1 MNYTQAQIDRANAV
15 SLEDFLR
22 TQGETLIKSGR
33 EYRWKE
39 HDSLTVRGNKWFR
52 HSQSKGGYPIDF
64 VMEFYGKSFPE
75 AVQLLTGES
84 GEGQTEAATAPPTA
98 FHLPLHNRTA
108 DRAIQYLTE
117 SRGLNKTLVEA
128 FLLSGDIYE
137 DAKRHNVVFVG
148 RDRSG
153 TPRYAHV
160 RGTADPFR
168 QDMGKKYGAVSFLQI
183 LAPELNDRMLADF
196 LDMESSLIVSL
207 HIQSVDQIKAI
218 KTVKRKITDLDRSKI
233 EEQKKAVRAGYDMD
247 ISATRS

>member
-75 AVQLLTGES
+75 AVQMLTGES
-84 GEGQTEAATAPPTA
+84 GEGQTEATTAPPTA

-108 DRAIQYLTE
+108 DRVIQYLCE

-148 RDRSG
+148 RDRNG

-168 QDMGKKYGAVSFLQI
+168 QDIAGSDKSYPFRYEGNGNQLFVFEAPIDLLSFICLYPQDWQTRNYLALGGVSGKA
-183 LAPELNDRMLADF
+183 
-196 LDMESSLIVSL
+196 
-207 HIQSVDQIKAI
+207 
-218 KTVKRKITDLDRSKI
+218 LDRFLSERK
-233 EEQKKAVRAGYDMD
+233 D
-247 ISATRS
+247 TR

>member
-84 GEGQTEAATAPPTA
+84 GEGQTEASTAPPTA

-108 DRAIQYLTE
+108 DRAIQYLCE
-117 SRGLNKTLVEA
+117 SRGYRPTASPHSLSRFTPHFGYTLDCQSAGSKNCIQTSWPCANLYHHEH
-128 FLLSGDIYE
+128 LRPRPPR
-137 DAKRHNVVFVG
+137 KR
-148 RDRSG
+148 
-153 TPRYAHV
+153 P
-160 RGTADPFR
+160 
-168 QDMGKKYGAVSFLQI
+168 
-183 LAPELNDRMLADF
+183 
-196 LDMESSLIVSL
+196 
-207 HIQSVDQIKAI
+207 
-218 KTVKRKITDLDRSKI
+218 
-233 EEQKKAVRAGYDMD
+233 
-247 ISATRS
+247 